1 MVILIEKLWE
11 YHNFWK
17 FVATFVGDFC
27 AVVFISGQESQHL
40 IWALS
45 NVSSLYMD
53 DPLNQTPIFFF
64 GGGALFVFQGV
75 APKKGLTLTGSLWFS
90 PRGVFGHLL
99 WPPKQPRVGPSVDVY
114 PWWKLDKS
122 TSVSTGCKADRYL
135 IDMSKLKSGT
145 ACLLVAIAGAWKGA
159 KKLSVSKTPF
169 IRGELISYPPGF

>member
-1 MVILIEKLWE
+1 MQFFANLMVILIEKLWE
-11 YHNFWK
+11 YQNFWK
-17 FVATFVGDFC
+17 FVATFVGHFF

-53 DPLNQTPIFFF
+53 DPFNQTPIFFWR
-64 GGGALFVFQGV
+64 GGFVRFPGCG
-75 APKKGLTLTGSLWFS
+75 PKKRARNKASLLTGSLWFS

-122 TSVSTGCKADRYL
+122 TSVSMGCKADRYL
-135 IDMSKLKSGT
+135 IDMSKLKS
-145 ACLLVAIAGAWKGA
+145 VAEFFSR
-159 KKLSVSKTPF
+159 LT
-169 IRGELISYPPGF
+169 Y